1 TYLSVARDGHPRIGS
16 RPPLAAF
23 AAERH
28 VIVSTAGTGH
38 AHQQAER
45 AIERA
50 IPADNIV
57 CRVPTFMMA
66 GFVAGRTDA
75 VATVPSTVA
84 DEIAAGFGLR
94 AFPTPVKMPRLD
106 VSQYWHE
113 RFHRDPGNQWIRSVF
128 ASLFAATA
136 SR

>member
-1 TYLSVARDGHPRIGS
+1 MVETVPCRRPSV
-16 RPPLAAF
+16 AAF

-28 VIVSTAGTGH
+28 IVVSTVGTGH

-45 AIERA
+45 ALERA
-50 IPADNIV
+50 IPAENIV
-57 CRVPTFMMA
+57 CRVPTFMTA
-66 GFVAGRTDA
+66 GFVAGRTGA
-75 VATVPSTVA
+75 VATVPATVA
-84 DEIAAGFGLR
+84 DELAEGFGLR
-94 AFPTPVKMPRLD
+94 VFPTPVKMPRLD

-128 ASLFAATA
+128 TSLFTANA